1 MGTEIFQIDA
11 SWAEK
16 LTKAR
21 VQFLLM
27 PTVLYVLPSLSIGSG
42 GRLAWLRG
50 AQSHGRGLLSS
61 VGLLILAQECQCSIQ
76 NANGISLNLGIF
88 SLFLLSKV
96 VNFQVALNHSIL
108 KVKSIVIPLNQ
119 MSQSGEKHAQD
130 YKLMWCILMAL
141 RVIYF
146 LAVIYGDPVATI
158 ITKNNFSSKGSC
170 NNTHLRFLTIMFF
183 PFCFKIFCSIL

>member
-108 KVKSIVIPLNQ
+108 KVKSIVIPLHQ

-146 LAVIYGDPVATI
+146 LAVIYGDPV
-158 ITKNNFSSKGSC
+158 SD
-170 NNTHLRFLTIMFF
+170 
-183 PFCFKIFCSIL
+183 SI

>member
-1 MGTEIFQIDA
+1 MGTEIFQINA
-11 SWAEK
+11 SWPEK

-21 VQFLLM
+21 VQFLLT

-50 AQSHGRGLLSS
+50 AQSHGRGLSSS
-61 VGLLILAQECQCSIQ
+61 VGLA
-76 NANGISLNLGIF
+76 
-88 SLFLLSKV
+88 LLSKF

-158 ITKNNFSSKGSC
+158 ITIFLITKNNFSSKGSC
-170 NNTHLRFLTIMFF
+170 NHTHLRFLTIMFF
-183 PFCFKIFCSIL
+183 PFCF

>member
-21 VQFLLM
+21 VQFLLTA
-27 PTVLYVLPSLSIGSG
+27 TVLYVLPSLSIGSG

-119 MSQSGEKHAQD
+119 MSRSGEKHAQD
-130 YKLMWCILMAL
+130 YNLMW
-141 RVIYF
+141 
-146 LAVIYGDPVATI
+146 
-158 ITKNNFSSKGSC
+158 
-170 NNTHLRFLTIMFF
+170 
-183 PFCFKIFCSIL
+183 